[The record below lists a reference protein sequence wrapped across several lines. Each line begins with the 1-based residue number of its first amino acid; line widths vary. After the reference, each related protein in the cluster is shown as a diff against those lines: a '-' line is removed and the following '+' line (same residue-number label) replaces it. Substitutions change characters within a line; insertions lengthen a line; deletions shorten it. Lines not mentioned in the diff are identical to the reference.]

1 MAAASSRDAITDR
14 LVAPSPGSSPN
25 RMTAAGPRPMARA
38 VRTVA
43 AAAGVGVG
51 AVLALV
57 AAARRGKAVHPH
69 GEVYAARL
77 VVGGVPAAPA
87 AAQLLATAGEHAALV
102 RFSRSLGLPRP
113 LPDLLGMSIRVLDA
127 YGRGLHQDFLL
138 VSSTDR
144 PVLHHLLLPAK
155 DVQQRP
161 YSSSLPYRAG
171 TQRFIVG
178 ALPDLDSPRPA
189 GDDRARAR
197 ADRRGHRSPAVPARG
212 GGADGALHAGRRAPR
227 RGAASHR
234 RRRASLPPAERGR
247 RSRAAGTFERD
258 ASLRVPDVPVGM
270 GTDPSRRGSNA
281 TRGRALQRR
290 ARAVIQPPLP
300 FGSVISTDVRRE
312 NRRRDPGSPSPAV
325 DRSPCADAPVG

>member
-1 MAAASSRDAITDR
+1 MAAGNAPRDASSDR
-14 LVAPSPGSSPN
+14 LVAPSPSGL
-25 RMTAAGPRPMARA
+25 TAAGPQPMART

-43 AAAGVGVG
+43 AATGVGVG
-51 AVLALV
+51 AVLALA

-77 VVGGVPAAPA
+77 VVGGVSAAPA

-144 PVLHHLLLPAK
+144 PVLHHLFLPAS

-171 TQRFIVG
+171 TERFIVG
-178 ALPDLDSPRPA
+178 ALPLPDSPRPA
-189 GDDRARAR
+189 GETELERVRIAAATGRLRFQLAVAAPMARFTPVAELHVGAPLPSAADALR
-197 ADRRGHRSPAVPARG
+197 FFPLNVGGGLEPLGVLNEMRRYAYPMSQGAWRRTRRDGTRTQREADRFSDARG
-212 GGADGALHAGRRAPR
+212 P
-227 RGAASHR
+227 SF
-234 RRRASLPPAERGR
+234 
-247 RSRAAGTFERD
+247 SRH
-258 ASLRVPDVPVGM
+258 
-270 GTDPSRRGSNA
+270 
-281 TRGRALQRR
+281 
-290 ARAVIQPPLP
+290 
-300 FGSVISTDVRRE
+300 
-312 NRRRDPGSPSPAV
+312 SPSDP
-325 DRSPCADAPVG
+325 